1 MFGIDNDWYLVLAI
15 AAAGLFIV
23 TLGGVHIWSNLPDPK
38 SAKAKHGGGS

>member
-23 TLGGVHIWSNLPDPK
+23 TLGGVHILTNLPDTK
-38 SAKAKHGGGS
+38 ASKAKR